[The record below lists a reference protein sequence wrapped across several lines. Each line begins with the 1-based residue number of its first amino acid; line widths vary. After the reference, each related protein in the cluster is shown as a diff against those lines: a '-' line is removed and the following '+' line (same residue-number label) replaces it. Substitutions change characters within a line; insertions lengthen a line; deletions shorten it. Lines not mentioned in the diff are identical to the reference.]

1 MISAA
6 LVVGDL
12 VQITYEP
19 GIDADGS
26 AGNEAYLR
34 LGNITSI
41 GSTDTFDLSGT
52 FVEPNTNNP
61 IRLSI
66 EKTLLD
72 PFSNR
77 IGSTEF

>member
-19 GIDADGS
+19 SIDADGS

-52 FVEPNTNNP
+52 FVEPNNP

>member
-12 VQITYEP
+12 VQKTYEP
-19 GIDADGS
+19 GNDADGPE
-26 AGNEAYLR
+26 GNEAYLR

-41 GSTDTFDLSGT
+41 GSTNPFDFSGT
-52 FVEPNTNNP
+52 FVEPNNP

-66 EKTLLD
+66 EKTLLY

>member
-41 GSTDTFDLSGT
+41 GSTDSFDLSGT
-52 FVEPNTNNP
+52 LVKPNNS
-61 IRLSI
+61 IHLSI

-72 PFSNR
+72 PFSN
-77 IGSTEF
+77 

>member
-1 MISAA
+1 MVSAA

-52 FVEPNTNNP
+52 FVEPNNP

>member
-6 LVVGDL
+6 FIVGDL
-12 VQITYEP
+12 VQKTYER
-19 GIDADGS
+19 GKDADGPEGS
-26 AGNEAYLR
+26 EAYLR

-41 GSTDTFDLSGT
+41 GSADTFVLSGT
-52 FVEPNTNNP
+52 FVEPNKP

-72 PFSNR
+72 PFPNR
-77 IGSTEF
+77 IRLTEF

>member
-12 VQITYEP
+12 VQKTYER
-19 GIDADGS
+19 GNDEDGPE
-26 AGNEAYLR
+26 GNGAYLR

-41 GSTDTFDLSGT
+41 GSADTFAFSGT
-52 FVEPNTNNP
+52 FVEPNNP

-72 PFSNR
+72 PFPNR
-77 IGSTEF
+77 IRSTEF